1 MRIGTIGT
9 GVIVRHILKG
19 VERTEGVCCEA
30 VYSRKEETGRKLADE
45 FGVKKVYTDLDAMCQ
60 DEEIDFIYVA

>member
-19 VERTEGVCCEA
+19 VERTEGICCEA
-30 VYSRKEETGRKLADE
+30 VYSRKE
-45 FGVKKVYTDLDAMCQ
+45 DLLRAFSCGNGQ
-60 DEEIDFIYVA
+60 

>member
-1 MRIGTIGT
+1 MEIRMGTIGS

-19 VERTEGVCCEA
+19 VERTEGITCKA

-45 FGVKKVYTDLDAMCQ
+45 FGVEKV
-60 DEEIDFIYVA
+60 